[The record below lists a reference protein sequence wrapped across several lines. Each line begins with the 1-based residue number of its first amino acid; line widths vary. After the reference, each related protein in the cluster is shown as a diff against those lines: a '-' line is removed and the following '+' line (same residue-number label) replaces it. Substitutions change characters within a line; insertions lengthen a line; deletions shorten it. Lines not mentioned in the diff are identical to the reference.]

1 MEKHILVVDDE
12 QDIRQSLEGV
22 LGDEGFRVSLARN
35 GPEAL
40 ALVEDQLPDLVLLDI
55 WMDGSEQGL
64 EILEKLQ
71 REYPYLPVIMI
82 SGHGNIET
90 AVRAT
95 KLGAYDYIEKPL
107 SYDKI
112 LLVIN
117 HCLSYH
123 RLAEEVSLLRR
134 QAAKRQ
140 TLTGQSP
147 VMTALMQQIRQ
158 VAPSNASV
166 LITGAN
172 GTGKELVAR
181 TLHRLSRRA
190 DRPLVEVNCAAIPE
204 ELIESELFGHEKGA
218 FTGADRTK
226 RGRFELADGGTLFLD
241 EIGDMSL
248 KTQSKILRILQEQ
261 QFQRVGGAKTFSVD
275 VRIIAATNKNLEE
288 EIARGVFREDLFYR
302 LNVIPLHVPLLKD
315 RREDI
320 PPLIEEFLAEF
331 STENNT
337 EPKTIAPEAMAS
349 LAARDWPGNVREL
362 RNAIERLVIM
372 TPGPVIA
379 SVDLDRGPAS
389 PAALPQGLAGVL
401 AAPSLKEARAEAER
415 AYLRAKLAEHQGNVT
430 QTAEA
435 IGLDR
440 TSLHKKIRALG
451 LGVSGE

>member
-22 LGDEGFRVSLARN
+22 LNDEGFQVSLAKN

-40 ALVEDQLPDLVLLDI
+40 ALVEDRVPNLVLLDI

-71 REYPYLPVIMI
+71 RDYPYLPVVMI

-123 RLAEEVSLLRR
+123 RLAEEVRLLKR

-140 TLTGQSP
+140 SLTGQSP
-147 VMTALMQQIRQ
+147 PILALIQQIRQ

-166 LITGAN
+166 LITGDN

-181 TLHRLSRRA
+181 TIHRFSRRA
-190 DRPLVEVNCAAIPE
+190 DRPMVEVNCAAIPE

-218 FTGADRTK
+218 FTGADRSK

-261 QFQRVGGAKTFSVD
+261 QLQRVGGSKTFSVD
-275 VRIIAATNKNLEE
+275 VRVIAATNKNLEE
-288 EIARGVFREDLFYR
+288 EIARGAFREDLFYR
-302 LNVIPLHVPLLKD
+302 LNVIPLHVPRLQD

-320 PPLIEEFLAEF
+320 PLLVDEFLAEF
-331 STENNT
+331 SAENNV
-337 EPKTIAPEAMAS
+337 EPKTTSPEA
-349 LAARDWPGNVREL
+349 LAALTARDWPGNVREL
-362 RNAIERLVIM
+362 KNVIERLVIM
-372 TPGPVIA
+372 TPGRVIE
-379 SVDLDRGPAS
+379 SVDLDRA
-389 PAALPQGLAGVL
+389 PAATGPPSGLADVL
-401 AAPSLKEARAEAER
+401 DAPSLKEARAEVER
-415 AYLRAKLAEHQGNVT
+415 AYIRAKLAEHGGNVT

-451 LGVSGE
+451 IGDSSE

>member
-1 MEKHILVVDDE
+1 MSKLILVVDDE

-35 GPEAL
+35 GAEAL

-55 WMDGSEQGL
+55 WMEGSEQGL

-123 RLAEEVSLLRR
+123 RLAEEISLLKR

-275 VRIIAATNKNLEE
+275 VRVIAATNKNLEE
-288 EIARGVFREDLFYR
+288 EIARGAFREDLFYR
-302 LNVIPLHVPLLKD
+302 LNVIPLHVPRLKD

-320 PPLIEEFLAEF
+320 PLLTLEFLAEF
-331 STENNT
+331 SAENNT
-337 EPKTIAPEAMAS
+337 EPKTIAPAA
-349 LAARDWPGNVREL
+349 LALLSARDWPGNVREL
-362 RNAIERLVIM
+362 RNLVERLVIM
-372 TPGPVIA
+372 TPGPVIE
-379 SVDLDRGPAS
+379 SVDLDRGSAL
-389 PAALPQGLAGVL
+389 PAALPQGLAGIL
-401 AAPSLKEARAEAER
+401 AAPSLREARAEAER
-415 AYLRAKLAEHQGNVT
+415 AYLKAKLAEHQGNVT

>member
-1 MEKHILVVDDE
+1 
-12 QDIRQSLEGV
+12 
-22 LGDEGFRVSLARN
+22 
-35 GPEAL
+35 
-40 ALVEDQLPDLVLLDI
+40 
-55 WMDGSEQGL
+55 
-64 EILEKLQ
+64 
-71 REYPYLPVIMI
+71 
-82 SGHGNIET
+82 
-90 AVRAT
+90 
-95 KLGAYDYIEKPL
+95 
-107 SYDKI
+107 
-112 LLVIN
+112 
-117 HCLSYH
+117 
-123 RLAEEVSLLRR
+123 
-134 QAAKRQ
+134 
-140 TLTGQSP
+140 
-147 VMTALMQQIRQ
+147 MTALMQQIRQ